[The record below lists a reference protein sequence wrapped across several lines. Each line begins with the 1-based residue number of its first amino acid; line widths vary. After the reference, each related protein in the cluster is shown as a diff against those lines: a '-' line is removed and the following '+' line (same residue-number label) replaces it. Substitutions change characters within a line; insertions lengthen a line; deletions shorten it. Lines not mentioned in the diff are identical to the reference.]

1 MFSCASL
8 KPRRRLPRS
17 PEAMKKLFA
26 SAQPF
31 CAVRRTGLLA
41 AIGALLSGCSAA
53 GALNALVPRDT
64 YRSREGIAYGGDPRQ
79 QLDVYQ
85 PLASATTAAATPLV
99 VFFYG
104 GNWKSGERA
113 DYRFI
118 GEALASQGAVA
129 VVPDYRLYPQVRY
142 PDFLLDSA
150 AAARWAFEHAR
161 ELGAD
166 PSNVVVMGHSA
177 GAYNA
182 AMLALDPRWL
192 GPLRERLAGFIGI
205 AGPYDFLPIE
215 NPDTQRAFSWPGTPP
230 ESQPVAHVSAKAPRT
245 LLIAPE
251 KDKLVNPQ
259 RSTVGLGERLKAAG
273 VETTVRVLPG
283 VSHTT
288 VIGAMARPLR
298 GLAPVWPE
306 VARFLRL
313 ANSA

>member
-1 MFSCASL
+1 MN
-8 KPRRRLPRS
+8 
-17 PEAMKKLFA
+17 KLFG
-26 SAQPF
+26 SRRPF

-53 GALNALVPRDT
+53 GALNALVPRDS
-64 YRSREGIAYGGDPRQ
+64 YRGREGVAYGSDPRQ

-85 PLASATTAAATPLV
+85 PLAGAATPAATPLV

-104 GNWKSGERA
+104 GNWKGGERG

-118 GEALASQGAVA
+118 GEALASQGAV
-129 VVPDYRLYPQVRY
+129 VVIPDYRLYPQVRY
-142 PDFLLDSA
+142 PDFLHDSA
-150 AAARWAFEHAR
+150 AAVRWAFMHAR

-182 AMLALDPRWL
+182 AMLALDSRWL
-192 GPLRERLAGFIGI
+192 GPQRERLAGFIGM

-215 NPDTQRAFSWPGTPP
+215 NPDTQRAFSWPGTPAD
-230 ESQPVAHVSAKAPRT
+230 SQPITHVNAKAPRT

-251 KDKLVNPQ
+251 KDNLVNPQ
-259 RSTVGLGERLKAAG
+259 RSTVGLGERLRAAG
-273 VETTVRVLPG
+273 VDTTVRVLPG

-288 VIGAMARPLR
+288 VIGAIARPLR

-313 ANSA
+313 GGTA

>member
-1 MFSCASL
+1 MT
-8 KPRRRLPRS
+8 
-17 PEAMKKLFA
+17 KLFA
-26 SAQPF
+26 PSRPF
-31 CAVRRTGLLA
+31 CRVRRTGILA
-41 AIGALLSGCSAA
+41 AIGALLSGCSAT
-53 GALNALVPRDT
+53 GVLNALVPSDT
-64 YRSREGIAYGGDPRQ
+64 YRRRDGIAYGSDPRL

-85 PLASATTAAATPLV
+85 PLAGATAAAAPLV

-104 GNWKSGERA
+104 GNWKSGERG

-118 GEALASQGAVA
+118 GEALASQGAV
-129 VVPDYRLYPQVRY
+129 VVIPDYRLYPQVRY

-150 AAARWAFEHAR
+150 AAVRWGFEHAR
-161 ELGAD
+161 ELDAD

-230 ESQPVAHVSAKAPRT
+230 QSQPVAHVSGKAPRT

-251 KDKLVNPQ
+251 KDSLVNPQ

-313 ANSA
+313 ARPA

>member
-1 MFSCASL
+1 MT
-8 KPRRRLPRS
+8 
-17 PEAMKKLFA
+17 KLFA
-26 SAQPF
+26 PSRAF
-31 CAVRRTGLLA
+31 CSVRRTGILA

-53 GALNALVPRDT
+53 GALNALVPSDT
-64 YRSREGIAYGGDPRQ
+64 YRRRDGIAYGSDPRQ

-85 PLASATTAAATPLV
+85 PLAGTPAAATPPLV

-104 GNWKSGERA
+104 GNWKSGERG

-118 GEALASQGAVA
+118 GEALASQGAV
-129 VVPDYRLYPQVRY
+129 VVIPDYRLYPQVRY

-150 AAARWAFEHAR
+150 AAVRWGFEHAR

-230 ESQPVAHVSAKAPRT
+230 QSQPVAHVSARAPRT

-251 KDKLVNPQ
+251 KDNLVNPQ
-259 RSTVGLGERLKAAG
+259 RSTVGLGERLRAAG
-273 VETTVRVLPG
+273 VDTTVRVLPG
-283 VSHTT
+283 VSHAT

-313 ANSA
+313 AAPA